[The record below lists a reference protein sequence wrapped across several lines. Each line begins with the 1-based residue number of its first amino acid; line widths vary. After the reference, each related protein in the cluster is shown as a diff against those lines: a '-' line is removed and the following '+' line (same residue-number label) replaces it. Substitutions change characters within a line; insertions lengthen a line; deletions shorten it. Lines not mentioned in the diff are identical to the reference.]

1 MQVVDALLA
10 AQGSS
15 LSAAKRNRLRCLK
28 AAVLA
33 MAQPDGPRVAA
44 EAGGDRTEATK
55 QVCRACSERDG
66 GCSRSRLRLAVAH
79 ILTWGMRS

>member
-1 MQVVDALLA
+1 MVDALLA
-10 AQGSS
+10 AQASS

-44 EAGGDRTEATK
+44 EAGADRTDATK
-55 QVCRACSERDG
+55 QVRWAGDG
-66 GCSRSRLRLAVAH
+66 VWWTPVVLGHLH
-79 ILTWGMRS
+79 QI

>member
-1 MQVVDALLA
+1 VVDALLA

-44 EAGGDRTEATK
+44 EEGADRAEATK
-55 QVCRACSERDG
+55 QVGTAGLLFWGAVPLCSNVACQ
-66 GCSRSRLRLAVAH
+66 V
-79 ILTWGMRS
+79 